1 MSIKAGFI
9 AHLKSE
15 SIATKKMLERVPMNN
30 PDWKPHEKSM
40 PIGRL
45 ATHIAENLAW
55 ISTIINADEYDFLV
69 NKFSTYVAASTE
81 ELLNILQASTDKG
94 LASLEATDISEF
106 DKIWTVKFGDKIG
119 FQAPKK
125 AAVRAWAFDHMIHHR
140 GQLSVYLRLL
150 DIPVPNMYGPTAD
163 EV

>member
-1 MSIKAGFI
+1 MSIKTGYI

-15 SIATKKMLERVPMNN
+15 SAATKKMLERVPLDN

-45 ATHIAENLAW
+45 ATHIAENLSW
-55 ISTIINADEYDFLV
+55 ISTIINNDEYDFAA
-69 NKFSTYVAASTE
+69 NKFSTHVAANTE
-81 ELLNILQASTDKG
+81 ELLNILNASTDKG
-94 LASLEATDISEF
+94 LQSLEGIDIDEF
-106 DKIWTVKFGDKIG
+106 DKMWTVKFGENFV

-125 AAVRAWAFDHMIHHR
+125 AAIRGWAFDHLIHHR

-163 EV
+163 ER